1 MEKNL
6 KIGIVGAGIQ
16 GISNAL
22 FLQKKGFDV
31 TIFDRDEPGSPAA
44 SYGNA
49 GHFSPYASVP
59 INRPDVL
66 TDVPAMLL
74 SSTGPLAL
82 KWNYVPKMLPWFL
95 QFIRNC
101 TTKRMMHTAKN
112 MHQILDLALPV
123 YDELFDEIELG
134 GLVKKKGILYI
145 WNDQNLKSR
154 KLEINVRDELG
165 VDQQEVTA
173 KEIHDL
179 EPNIKPIYHGG
190 VYYQY
195 GRHARNPKKILLK
208 LYDLFL
214 KKGGKFLKM
223 NIKDINFND
232 EKPVIKAETQSFL
245 FDKIVIACGSFSKK
259 LTDNL
264 DEKIHL
270 DTERGY
276 NVHFKDCDHLLS
288 RPVIF
293 QNRGFG
299 ITPME
304 QGLGVVGT
312 VEFGGLNNPLSKSR
326 VKNLI
331 NNAKYMMGDLPE
343 HEDEWLGF
351 RPTLPDYLP
360 VIGPSKKYKNVK
372 VFIEHQ
378 PLGTGGALISNIN
391 KLDNKFIFLN
401 GDSFFDIN
409 LQKEI
414 ILKNTNNHNTLF
426 LVRNNKYK

>member
-22 FLQKKGFDV
+22 FLQKKGFNI

-66 TDVPAMLL
+66 SDVPAMLL

-82 KWNYVPKMLPWFL
+82 KWNYVPKMVPWFL
-95 QFIRNC
+95 KFIRNC
-101 TTKRMMHTAKN
+101 TTKKMMHTAKN
-112 MHQILDLALPV
+112 MHQILDLALPA

-134 GLVKKKGILYI
+134 GLVEKKGILYI

-154 KLEINVRDELG
+154 VLEINIRNELG
-165 VDQQEVTA
+165 VDQREVTP

-223 NIKDINFND
+223 NIKDINFDD

-264 DEKIHL
+264 DEKIPL

-276 NVHFKDCDHLLS
+276 HVHFKDCDHLLS

-304 QGLGVVGT
+304 QGLRVVGT
-312 VEFGGLNNPLSKSR
+312 VEFGGLDNPVSKSR

-360 VIGPSKKYKNVK
+360 VIGPSKKYKNV
-372 VFIEHQ
+372 FYCFGHHH
-378 PLGTGGALISNIN
+378 LGWTLGPISG
-391 KLDNKFIFLN
+391 K
-401 GDSFFDIN
+401 
-409 LQKEI
+409 I
-414 ILKNTNNHNTLF
+414 ISSMIAEENTNLDLKPYSSLRFN
-426 LVRNNKYK
+426 